1 MGFSY
6 PKCKSKSSVALA
18 AYAQLAIFSIAS
30 PVWAQTTANSA
41 VADVTL
47 KPVVINARNASP
59 AADITG
65 FGDMPLKDVPISA
78 TVVGRE
84 QLQSSGARRLADL
97 TQFDASVSDAYNSP
111 GYWDFINVRGFTLDN
126 RYNFRRE
133 GLPISAETS
142 IPLDNKERVEIL
154 KGTSGIQAGTSA
166 PGGLVN
172 YVVKRPTQ
180 QNLREIRLEAGAKGS
195 VLAGADLGG
204 RFGDDQ
210 AFGYRFNAV
219 QEQLRPLTRNLNGSR
234 SLVSLA
240 TDWRI
245 SRDSVFEA
253 EVEWSH
259 KSQPSQSGFS
269 LLGKVLPAP
278 VDPRLNLNNQP
289 WSQPSDF
296 DALTGTLRFEQAIN
310 KDWRW
315 SGQMGSQRLK
325 TNDRLAYAF
334 GCSAENNFDRYC
346 SDGTYDLYDFRS
358 ENERRDLQAA
368 SLNLKGKLT
377 TGSVGHDLSFGLMNS
392 TVRTRYQKEAYN
404 FVGIGNVAG
413 TAIVSADPSLTTQN
427 TNRDEKSLEFSVQ
440 DAIRWNDRF
449 TTWLGLRSTQL
460 QRDSIR
466 TNGSRPSSFSQSL
479 TTPWLAASYLLGSGQ
494 TAYAS
499 YGEGVEAQV
508 VPNKTAQYTNP
519 GQALPAL
526 KSRQVEIGIKG
537 GQKTGPQDAQQ
548 DLSWQVLSW
557 QLAAFRIMRP
567 MTNLDDCN
575 NLGITPC
582 LGQND
587 GQAVHTGLEASAQ
600 WAQGP
605 WKLASGLT
613 LINAVRQGSVL
624 NPAANGQ
631 HPTNVPNWVLRAQ
644 AAWRVTGVPR
654 LELQGNLSHEGV
666 RSVLADG
673 SITLPGWTRFDATL
687 RYDIH
692 LGSAPTTWTLGVE
705 NLFDKRY
712 WKESPTQY
720 GHVYLFPGAARTL
733 RVAMQTSF

>member
-1 MGFSY
+1 MAHSHTKKTRKTAFPHMAY
-6 PKCKSKSSVALA
+6 REFAIICIATPVLAQPVA
-18 AYAQLAIFSIAS
+18 QIAL
-30 PVWAQTTANSA
+30 P
-41 VADVTL
+41 DITL
-47 KPVVINARNASP
+47 KPVVINARNASA

-65 FGDMPLKDVPISA
+65 FGDVPLKDVPISA

-172 YVVKRPTQ
+172 YVVKRPTG
-180 QNLREIRLEAGAKGS
+180 QNLREVRLEAGANGS
-195 VLAGADLGG
+195 VLAGGDLGG
-204 RFGDDQ
+204 RFGNDQ

-245 SRDSVFEA
+245 SRDSVLEA
-253 EVEWSH
+253 EVEWSR

-269 LLGKVLPAP
+269 LLGNTLPAP

-296 DALTGTLRFEQAIN
+296 DALTGSIRFEQAIN

-315 SGQMGSQRLK
+315 SGQVGSQRLK

-358 ENERRDLQAA
+358 ENERRNLQAG
-368 SLNLKGKLT
+368 SLNLKGKLA
-377 TGSVGHDLSFGLMNS
+377 TGSVIHDLGFALTHS
-392 TVRTRYQKEAYN
+392 TVRTRNQMQAYN
-404 FVGIGNVAG
+404 YVGTGNVAG
-413 TAIVSADPSLTTQN
+413 TAIVPADPTLADQN

-449 TTWLGLRSTQL
+449 TTWLGLRHTQL
-460 QRDSIR
+460 QRDSVR

-479 TTPWLAASYLLGSGQ
+479 STPWLAASYVLGGGQ

-508 VPNKTAQYTNP
+508 VPNKVSQYSNA

-526 KSRQVEIGIKG
+526 KSKQMEVGIKG
-537 GQKTGPQDAQQ
+537 GQTSGTQNAPQELIWQA
-548 DLSWQVLSW
+548 LSWQV
-557 QLAAFRIMRP
+557 AAFRIMRP

-575 NLGITPC
+575 YLGITPC
-582 LGQND
+582 QGQND
-587 GQAVHTGLEASAQ
+587 GQAVHTGLEASGQ

-605 WKLASGLT
+605 WRLGGGIT
-613 LINAVRQGSVL
+613 LLNAVRRGSLL
-624 NPAANGQ
+624 NPAANGKR
-631 HPTNVPNWVLRAQ
+631 PSNVPNNVVRAQ
-644 AAWRVTGVPR
+644 AAWRVSGVPG
-654 LELQGNLSHEGV
+654 LELQGNVSHEGA
-666 RSVLADG
+666 RPVLADG
-673 SITLPGWTRFDATL
+673 SISLPGWTRLDAALHYET
-687 RYDIH
+687 RF
-692 LGSAPTTWTLGVE
+692 GAAPTTWTLGVE
-705 NLFDKRY
+705 NLLDRRY
-712 WKESPTQY
+712 WKESPSQY
-720 GHVYLFPGAARTL
+720 GHVYLFPGAARTVRL
-733 RVAMQTSF
+733 AMQTRF

>member
-1 MGFSY
+1 MAYSY
-6 PKCKSKSSVALA
+6 PKYKAKSPVALA
-18 AYAQLAIFSIAS
+18 VYAQLAIFSIVS
-30 PVWAQTTANSA
+30 PVWAQQATPGTAL
-41 VADVTL
+41 DVTL
-47 KPVVINARNASP
+47 KPVVINARTVPP

-65 FGDMPLKDVPISA
+65 FGDVPLKDVPISA

-180 QNLREIRLEAGAKGS
+180 QNLREVLLEASANGS

-204 RFGDDQ
+204 RFGNDQ

-219 QEQLRPLTRNLNGSR
+219 QEQLRPLTRNLNGNR

-245 SRDSVFEA
+245 SRDSVLEA

-259 KSQPSQSGFS
+259 KSQPSQAGFS
-269 LLGKVLPAP
+269 LLGNTLPAP

-315 SGQMGSQRLK
+315 SGQIGSQRLK
-325 TNDRLAYAF
+325 TNDRLAYGF
-334 GCSAENNFDRYC
+334 GCSAENKFDRYC

-368 SLNLKGKLT
+368 SLNLKGKLV
-377 TGSVGHDLSFGLMNS
+377 TGSVAHDLGFGLMNS
-392 TVRTRYQKEAYN
+392 TVRTRNQMQAYN
-404 FVGIGNVAG
+404 FVGTGNVAG
-413 TAIVSADPSLTTQN
+413 TAIVPADPTLGDQN
-427 TNRDEKSLEFSVQ
+427 TNRDEKSQEFSVQ
-440 DAIRWNDRF
+440 DAIRWNDRL
-449 TTWLGLRSTQL
+449 TTWLGLRGTHL

-479 TTPWLAASYLLGSGQ
+479 TTPWLATSYLLGSGQ
-494 TAYAS
+494 TVYAS

-508 VPNKTAQYTNP
+508 VPNKTSQYTNA

-526 KSRQVEIGIKG
+526 KSRQVEVGLKG
-537 GQKTGPQDAQQ
+537 GQKTGAQDQQQ
-548 DLSWQVLSW
+548 DLSW

-605 WKLASGLT
+605 WKVGGGVT
-613 LINAVRQGSVL
+613 LINAVREGSIL

-644 AAWRVTGVPR
+644 AAWRVTGVPG
-654 LELQGNLSHEGV
+654 LELQGNMSHEGV

-673 SITLPGWTRFDATL
+673 SITLPGWTRFDAAL
-687 RYDIH
+687 RYDTQ

-720 GHVYLFPGAARTL
+720 GHVYLFPGAARTVRL
-733 RVAMQTSF
+733 AMQTRF

>member
-1 MGFSY
+1 MAY
-6 PKCKSKSSVALA
+6 PKAKKSIKTAFSHVA
-18 AYAQLAIFSIAS
+18 YRKFAILCIAT
-30 PVWAQTTANSA
+30 PAFAQTALQPIVPTAPP
-41 VADVTL
+41 DVTL
-47 KPVVINARNASP
+47 KPVIINARNTLP
-59 AADITG
+59 AADVTG
-65 FGDMPLKDVPISA
+65 FGDVPLKDVPISA

-97 TQFDASVSDAYNSP
+97 TQFDASVSEAYNSP

-172 YVVKRPTQ
+172 YVVKRPTA
-180 QNLREIRLEAGAKGS
+180 QNLREVRLEAAAARS
-195 VLAGADLGG
+195 VLLGADLGG
-204 RFGDDQ
+204 RFGTDQ
-210 AFGYRFNAV
+210 AFGYRLNAV
-219 QEQLRPLTRNLNGSR
+219 QEQLRPLTRNLNGKR

-245 SRDSVFEA
+245 SGDALLQA
-253 EVEWSH
+253 EVEWSQ

-269 LLGKVLPAP
+269 LTGNTLPAP

-296 DALTGTLRFEQAIN
+296 DALTGSIRYEQAIN
-310 KDWRW
+310 NQWRW
-315 SGQMGSQRLK
+315 SAQAGSQRLK
-325 TNDRLAYAF
+325 NNDRLAYAF
-334 GCSAENNFDRYC
+334 GCSSENNYDRYC
-346 SDGTYDLYDFRS
+346 SDGTFDLYDYRS
-358 ENERRDLQAA
+358 ENERRDQKALA
-368 SLNLKGKLT
+368 LNVKGKLA
-377 TGSVGHDLSFGLMNS
+377 TGSVAHDLSFGLLNS
-392 TVRTRYQKEAYN
+392 TVRTRNQLQAYN
-404 FVGIGNVAG
+404 YAGTGNVAG
-413 TAIVSADPSLTTQN
+413 TAITLPDATLGDQN

-440 DAIRWNDRF
+440 DAIKWNDRL
-449 TTWLGLRSTQL
+449 TTWLGLRNTQL
-460 QRDSIR
+460 RRDSIR

-479 TTPWLAASYLLGSGQ
+479 TTPWLAASYQLGAGQ

-499 YGEGVEAQV
+499 YGQGVEAQV
-508 VPNKTAQYTNP
+508 VPNKTSQYTNS

-526 KSRQVEIGIKG
+526 KSKQVEAGLKG
-537 GQKTGPQDAQQ
+537 GQQNGTQDVSWQT
-548 DLSWQVLSW
+548 LSWQV
-557 QLAAFRIMRP
+557 AAFRIVRP

-575 NLGITPC
+575 YLGLTPC

-605 WKLASGLT
+605 WKLGGGVT
-613 LINAVRQGSVL
+613 LLHAVRQGSLL

-631 HPTNVPNWVLRAQ
+631 RPTNVPSGVLRAH
-644 AAWRVTGVPR
+644 AAWRVSGVPG
-654 LELQGNLSHEGV
+654 LELQANVSHESA
-666 RSVLADG
+666 RPVLADG
-673 SITLPGWTRFDATL
+673 SITLPGWTRFNAAL
-687 RYDIH
+687 HYDTT
-692 LGSAPTTWTLGVE
+692 LGSTPTTWTLGVE

-712 WKESPTQY
+712 WKESPSQY
-720 GHVYLFPGAARTL
+720 GHVYLFPGAARTVRL
-733 RVAMQTSF
+733 AMQTRF

>member
-1 MGFSY
+1 MAHSY
-6 PKCKSKSSVALA
+6 QKYRAKSPVALA
-18 AYAQLAIFSIAS
+18 VCAYTAIFSIVS
-30 PVWAQTTANSA
+30 PVLAQPAAPGTAQ
-41 VADVTL
+41 DVTL
-47 KPVVINARNASP
+47 KPVVINARTAPP

-65 FGDMPLKDVPISA
+65 FGDVPLKDVPISA

-172 YVVKRPTQ
+172 YVVKRPTA
-180 QNLREIRLEAGAKGS
+180 QNLREVRLEAAANGS

-204 RFGDDQ
+204 RFGNDQ
-210 AFGYRFNAV
+210 AFGYRFNAA
-219 QEQLRPLTRNLNGSR
+219 QEQLRPLTRNLNGNR

-245 SRDSVFEA
+245 SRDSVLEA
-253 EVEWSH
+253 ELEWSH

-269 LLGKVLPAP
+269 LLGNTLPAP

-315 SGQMGSQRLK
+315 SGQVGTQRLK

-334 GCSAENNFDRYC
+334 GCGAENNFDRYC

-368 SLNLKGKLT
+368 SLNLKGKVT
-377 TGSVGHDLSFGLMNS
+377 TGAVGHDLSFGLMNS

-404 FVGIGNVAG
+404 FVGTGNVAG
-413 TAIVSADPSLTTQN
+413 TAIVPADPSLTTQN

-449 TTWLGLRSTQL
+449 TTWLGLRNTQL
-460 QRDSIR
+460 QRDSVR
-466 TNGSRPSSFSQSL
+466 TNGSRASSFSQSL
-479 TTPWLAASYLLGSGQ
+479 TTPWLAASYRLGSSQ

-499 YGEGVEAQV
+499 YGEGVETQV

-526 KSRQVEIGIKG
+526 KSRQVEIGLKG

-548 DLSWQVLSW
+548 DLGWQV
-557 QLAAFRIMRP
+557 AAFRIMRP

-613 LINAVRQGSVL
+613 LINAVRQGSLL

-631 HPTNVPNWVLRAQ
+631 YPTNVPNWVLRAQ
-644 AAWRVTGVPR
+644 AAWRVTGVPG
-654 LELQGNLSHEGV
+654 LELQGNVSHEGV

-673 SITLPGWTRFDATL
+673 SITLPGWTRFDAAL
-687 RYDIH
+687 RYDTQ
-692 LGSAPTTWTLGVE
+692 LGSAPTSWTLRVE

-733 RVAMQTSF
+733 RLAMQTNF

>member
-1 MGFSY
+1 MAYSY
-6 PKCKSKSSVALA
+6 PKYKAKSPVALA
-18 AYAQLAIFSIAS
+18 VYAQLAIFSIVS
-30 PVWAQTTANSA
+30 PVWAQQATPGTAL
-41 VADVTL
+41 DVTL
-47 KPVVINARNASP
+47 KPVVINARTVPP

-65 FGDMPLKDVPISA
+65 FRDVPLKDVPISA

-154 KGTSGIQAGTSA
+154 KGTSGIQAGTST

-180 QNLREIRLEAGAKGS
+180 QNLREVLLEASANGS

-204 RFGDDQ
+204 RFGNDQ

-219 QEQLRPLTRNLNGSR
+219 QEQLRPLTRNLNGNR

-245 SRDSVFEA
+245 SRDSVLEA

-259 KSQPSQSGFS
+259 KSQPSQAGFS
-269 LLGKVLPAP
+269 LLGNTLPAP

-315 SGQMGSQRLK
+315 SGQIGSQRLK
-325 TNDRLAYAF
+325 TNDRLAYGF
-334 GCSAENNFDRYC
+334 GCGAENKFDRYC

-368 SLNLKGKLT
+368 SLNLKGKLV
-377 TGSVGHDLSFGLMNS
+377 TGSVAHDLGFGLMNS
-392 TVRTRYQKEAYN
+392 TVRTRNQMQAYN
-404 FVGIGNVAG
+404 FVGTGNVAG
-413 TAIVSADPSLTTQN
+413 TAIVPADPTLGDQN
-427 TNRDEKSLEFSVQ
+427 TNRDEKSQEFSVQ
-440 DAIRWNDRF
+440 DAIRWNDRL
-449 TTWLGLRSTQL
+449 TTWLGLRGTHL

-479 TTPWLAASYLLGSGQ
+479 TTPWLATSYLLGSGQ
-494 TAYAS
+494 TVYAS

-508 VPNKTAQYTNP
+508 VPNKTSQYTNA

-526 KSRQVEIGIKG
+526 KSRQVEVGLKG
-537 GQKTGPQDAQQ
+537 GQKTGAQDQQQ
-548 DLSWQVLSW
+548 DLSW

-605 WKLASGLT
+605 WKVGGGVT
-613 LINAVRQGSVL
+613 LINAVRQGSIL

-644 AAWRVTGVPR
+644 AAWRVTGVPG
-654 LELQGNLSHEGV
+654 LELQGNMSHEGV

-673 SITLPGWTRFDATL
+673 SITLPGWTRFDAAL
-687 RYDIH
+687 RYDTQ

-720 GHVYLFPGAARTL
+720 GHVYLFPGAARTVRL
-733 RVAMQTSF
+733 AMQTRF